1 MRIRQNFNFSENFA
15 YKLMKDP
22 LTVNVTNTVWKG
34 ERRMR
39 CSPMNLSI
47 PNGMKLKLK
56 RAKPARK

>member
-1 MRIRQNFNFSENFA
+1 M
-15 YKLMKDP
+15 LMKDP
-22 LTVNVTNTVWKG
+22 LTVNVTNTVWKE